1 MDKAFLFVSQQ
12 YRRFNINVFF
22 SYFYY
27 ICELK
32 SKYTYLKKSTLLVK
46 NLNLNVILYR
56 PHLDLT
62 KCNWKK
68 NEKELIDIIIQNNT
82 DHTLI

>member
-1 MDKAFLFVSQQ
+1 M
-12 YRRFNINVFF
+12 
-22 SYFYY
+22 
-27 ICELK
+27 
-32 SKYTYLKKSTLLVK
+32 K

-68 NEKELIDIIIQNNT
+68 WKRVNRYNSIQYRPHLDLRKCKLKENNKKKNICKYI
-82 DHTLI
+82 TLIVFGLIINRFTYD

>member
-1 MDKAFLFVSQQ
+1 M
-12 YRRFNINVFF
+12 N
-22 SYFYY
+22 
-27 ICELK
+27 
-32 SKYTYLKKSTLLVK
+32 

-68 NEKELIDIIIQNNT
+68 WKRVNRYNNSIQYRPHLDLRKCKLKENNKKKNIFKYI
-82 DHTLI
+82 TLIVFGLSINRFTYD

>member
-1 MDKAFLFVSQQ
+1 M
-12 YRRFNINVFF
+12 
-22 SYFYY
+22 
-27 ICELK
+27 
-32 SKYTYLKKSTLLVK
+32 K

-68 NEKELIDIIIQNNT
+68 KWKRVNRYNNSIQYRPHLDLRKCKWKRKILKKRIYVN
-82 DHTLI
+82 ISP

>member
-1 MDKAFLFVSQQ
+1 M
-12 YRRFNINVFF
+12 
-22 SYFYY
+22 
-27 ICELK
+27 
-32 SKYTYLKKSTLLVK
+32 K

-68 NEKELIDIIIQNNT
+68 LKRVNRYNSIQYRPHLDLRKCKWKRKIIKKKSICKYI
-82 DHTLI
+82 TLIVFGLIINRFTYD

>member
-1 MDKAFLFVSQQ
+1 M
-12 YRRFNINVFF
+12 
-22 SYFYY
+22 
-27 ICELK
+27 
-32 SKYTYLKKSTLLVK
+32 K

-68 NEKELIDIIIQNNT
+68 WKRVNRYNNSIQYRPHL
-82 DHTLI
+82 DLRKCKFKGK

>member
-1 MDKAFLFVSQQ
+1 M
-12 YRRFNINVFF
+12 
-22 SYFYY
+22 
-27 ICELK
+27 
-32 SKYTYLKKSTLLVK
+32 K

-68 NEKELIDIIIQNNT
+68 NEKELIDIIIQYNT
-82 DHTLI
+82 DHTLILENVS